1 MGPAGPDISFRL
13 QIDESVSSVTRPAA
27 AETWSLTRRTNRRQ
41 GKIDPTRS
49 VRVRA
54 GRSPPPH
61 HRWRTAEC
69 ALGAGPLASHRMGGD
84 QTNRGQRPCRLV
96 ELVLVH
102 VVRLLVDPQI
112 RPREQ
117 RWQSLLV
124 RAHPEKHTPPSQF
137 GPLRV
142 TALDAEHNL
151 TSARGLVDPFLD
163 VDDQPLPPP

>member
-1 MGPAGPDISFRL
+1 VHLPTTVG
-13 QIDESVSSVTRPAA
+13 VRPNAP
-27 AETWSLTRRTNRRQ
+27 WVQ
-41 GKIDPTRS
+41 D
-49 VRVRA
+49 
-54 GRSPPPH
+54 RSPVIE
-61 HRWRTAEC
+61 WEAIKRTC
-69 ALGAGPLASHRMGGD
+69 
-84 QTNRGQRPCRLV
+84 GQRPCRLV